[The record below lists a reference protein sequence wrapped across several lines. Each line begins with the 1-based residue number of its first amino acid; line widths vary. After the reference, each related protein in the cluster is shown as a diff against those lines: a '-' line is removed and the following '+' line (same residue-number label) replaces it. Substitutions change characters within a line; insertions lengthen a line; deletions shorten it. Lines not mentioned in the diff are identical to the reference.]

1 VNKVLQS
8 PFPFFLNDERK
19 NLLFITGASVY
30 VVLFMTFFHTN
41 YHHTHELTFGENT
54 IFGLVTFITL
64 FVSVIVLPRLF
75 PHAMDPVQWNVGKY
89 VIHMLGNLVVLGFLS
104 AMVDHLFIM
113 QERTWQENLVHAYR
127 QTAIISII
135 PVTLTSLILRN
146 NMLRHNLQGALEGN
160 RDIEKLRS
168 LEQEAANNNPRS
180 HTHAHAVSSP
190 LLTLHTETSETFT
203 LPLNDLLFVRA
214 DDNYS
219 TVFWKNADGIA
230 RKLLRANLKHIE
242 AQIGSALV
250 IRCHRS
256 YLVHVTAISNIS
268 GNANGYKLQVLES
281 EHTIP
286 VSRAKGKEIIETIR
300 QRRNVMEVSAQ

>member
-1 VNKVLQS
+1 MNKVLQS

-41 YHHTHELTFGENT
+41 YHHTHELTFGENA
-54 IFGLVTFITL
+54 IFGLVTFVTL
-64 FVSVIVLPRLF
+64 FASVIVLPRIF

-89 VIHMLGNLVVLGFLS
+89 LAHMLGTLAVLGFMS
-104 AMVDHLFIM
+104 ALVDHFFIM
-113 QERTWQENLVHAYR
+113 QERTWQENLLQAYR

-146 NMLRHNLQGALEGN
+146 NMLRQNLLSALDGN
-160 RDIEKLRS
+160 RDIEKLRN
-168 LEQEAANNNPRS
+168 LERDTANDNQN
-180 HTHAHAVSSP
+180 TSP
-190 LLTLHTETSETFT
+190 ALLTLYTETSETLT
-203 LPLNDLLFVRA
+203 LPLADLLFVRA

-219 TVFWKNADGIA
+219 TVFWKTDGTIT

-242 AQIGSALV
+242 AQIGSTVV

-256 YLVHVTAISNIS
+256 YLVHAAAISNIS
-268 GNANGYKLQVLES
+268 GNANGYRLQVLDS
-281 EHTIP
+281 EHSIP
-286 VSRAKGKEIIETIR
+286 VSRAKGKEILEAIR
-300 QRRNVMEVSAQ
+300 KMSEQELLLHSPR

>member
-1 VNKVLQS
+1 
-8 PFPFFLNDERK
+8 
-19 NLLFITGASVY
+19 
-30 VVLFMTFFHTN
+30 M
-41 YHHTHELTFGENT
+41 
-54 IFGLVTFITL
+54 
-64 FVSVIVLPRLF
+64 
-75 PHAMDPVQWNVGKY
+75 
-89 VIHMLGNLVVLGFLS
+89 
-104 AMVDHLFIM
+104 
-113 QERTWQENLVHAYR
+113 HAYR

-146 NMLRHNLQGALEGN
+146 NMLRQNLQGALEGN

-180 HTHAHAVSSP
+180 HTHSHAVSH

-203 LPLNDLLFVRA
+203 LPLHDLLFVRA

-219 TVFWKNADGIA
+219 TVFWKTADGIA

-268 GNANGYKLQVLES
+268 GNANGYKLQVLDS
-281 EHTIP
+281 EHSIP

-300 QRRNVMEVSAQ
+300 KQRNVMEVSVL